1 MLTGRTDGEMQPD
14 DTVRAVFEEELIE
27 VLISV
32 VGDVD
37 QNAGITV
44 ELFFARDADIDR
56 APRQM
61 IRGRYPTRQFVHRR

>member
-1 MLTGRTDGEMQPD
+1 MQEIDLAAVMLTGRTDGEMQPD

-37 QNAGITV
+37 QNAG
-44 ELFFARDADIDR
+44 F
-56 APRQM
+56 RQ
-61 IRGRYPTRQFVHRR
+61 YSVL